1 MRHQLTESDGAWVI
15 PDGTFL
21 RLGENDT
28 LPTAA
33 ATNTNHL
40 AAKDGVIY
48 QSTGSAWVGIAT
60 LAGGTL
66 TGNLEIEKSAP
77 QITLDATGA
86 NKQGQINFQ
95 NAGVAKWA
103 IYKPTDDSL
112 RIFDEAAGADT
123 LFLVTGGGFAI
134 RDGITAPTA
143 ASGRAYLYVDTADGD
158 LKVRFGDGTTKTL
171 ATDT

>member
-1 MRHQLTESDGAWVI
+1 MRHQLSESDGAWVI

-60 LAGGTL
+60 LAGGVF
-66 TGNLEIEKSAP
+66 TGNLEIEKANP
-77 QITLDATGA
+77 QFTLDATTGQA
-86 NKQGQINFQ
+86 QINFQ
-95 NAGVAKWA
+95 QAGTSKWA
-103 IYKPTDDSL
+103 IYVEAGGEL
-112 RIFDEAAGADT
+112 RIFDYTLNADV
-123 LFLVTGGGFAI
+123 LWLHTGGGIAI
-134 RDGITAPTA
+134 KDGITAPTA
-143 ASGRAYLYVDTADGD
+143 VSGRSYLYVDTADGD
-158 LKVRFGDGTTKTL
+158 FKIRYGDGVTKTL
-171 ATDT
+171 AADT